1 MSGVPVM
8 VSDGSRVC
16 GRKRRRED
24 KSGRAERDSRN
35 SKSAKSHGNSLSLLG
50 GGAAPR
56 EHPPLRQSVTSH
68 PTMKPPGQVGNG
80 ENYPPFDGLD
90 RGVASLILR
99 VGTAAAGQ
107 GRPSQ
112 SHLANSNPRY
122 PAAESVS
129 QNTRCRHSRAEATV
143 SVSPSRSDRDV
154 DRQAQLDQARLQ
166 QRHGQVIAQFNPC
179 VRLPGDPPNSS
190 KITWPACLSADPAPP
205 RSRPLSRWCAFACG
219 PVKLSQ
225 LSSHPNPFRGTSS
238 CSRGRSCSL
247 HARSISSA
255 VSSRCPSERKCS
267 RQVGGGGANG

>member
-179 VRLPGDPPNSS
+179 IRIARRSSELLEDNLASLPKRRPCAAEIQALEQVVRFRLWSGEVVPAVLPPE
-190 KITWPACLSADPAPP
+190 
-205 RSRPLSRWCAFACG
+205 
-219 PVKLSQ
+219 
-225 LSSHPNPFRGTSS
+225 
-238 CSRGRSCSL
+238 
-247 HARSISSA
+247 SIQGN
-255 VSSRCPSERKCS
+255 VELF
-267 RQVGGGGANG
+267 